1 MVLASFS
8 STAILI
14 WIIIYS
20 CALYLIDSISLIL
33 QGGNTFMVRS
43 DKPVPNGTYDVKI
56 GKYGS
61 CEASGSGN
69 EFLFGLESI
78 PPGTS

>member
-1 MVLASFS
+1 
-8 STAILI
+8 
-14 WIIIYS
+14 
-20 CALYLIDSISLIL
+20 
-33 QGGNTFMVRS
+33 MVRS